1 MVNSSYSRKKN
12 IFFELKPKTTFF
24 ESKTAFLQAKT
35 NFIKKKI
42 CYIKYPI
49 VTEKS
54 ASFFEKNQYT
64 FIVEKNTDKFTIKKL
79 IEFLFCVKVIKV
91 NTSLIALKKKRLGKY
106 NGYTNSYKKAVVKL
120 AKENTINLFPDI

>member
-1 MVNSSYSRKKN
+1 MVNSSYPRKKN
-12 IFFELKPKTTFF
+12 IFFESKPKTTFL
-24 ESKTAFLQAKT
+24 ESKTAFLEAKT
-35 NFIKKKI
+35 SFIKTKI

-79 IEFLFCVKVIKV
+79 IEFLFRVKVVKV
-91 NTSLIALKKKRLGKY
+91 NTSLIPLKKKRLGKY
-106 NGYTNSYKKAVVKL
+106 TGYTSSYKKAIVKL